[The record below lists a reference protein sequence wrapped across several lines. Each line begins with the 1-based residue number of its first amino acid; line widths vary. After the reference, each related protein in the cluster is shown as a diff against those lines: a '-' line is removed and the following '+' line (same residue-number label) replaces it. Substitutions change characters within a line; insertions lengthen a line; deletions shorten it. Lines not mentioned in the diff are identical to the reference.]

1 MITHLEGVLVDKQP
15 ANIVLDVNGVG
26 YEVFISLSTYDRLP
40 PKGERCRVLTWDYLR
55 EDAHQLF
62 GFITEAE
69 RRMFTLLLTINGI
82 GPKLALRALSG
93 LSVREMRAAIVQ
105 GDVKRLSS
113 ISGIGKKTAERIVV
127 DLRDK
132 IAAGEAFEA
141 VSGAQGPTPED
152 MRLRDSV
159 LALIALGYQQAT
171 ARKTVAAIVEKAPEG
186 SLTVEEIVKQALQE

>member
-26 YEVFISLSTYDRLP
+26 YEVLISLSTYDHLP
-40 PKGERCRVLTWDYLR
+40 LKGERCRVLTWDYLR

-69 RRMFTLLLTINGI
+69 RRMFTLLLTISGV
-82 GPKLALRALSG
+82 GPKIALRALSG
-93 LSVREMRAAIVQ
+93 LSVREMKAAIVQ

-113 ISGIGKKTAERIVV
+113 IAGIGKKTAARMVV

-132 IAAGEAFEA
+132 MDAGEALEA
-141 VSGAQGPTPED
+141 AAGGRAATRED

-159 LALIALGYQQAT
+159 LALIALGYQQA
-171 ARKTVAAIVEKAPEG
+171 AAGKMVADVVEKNAGRE
-186 SLTVEEIVKQALQE
+186 LTVEDVVKMALQG